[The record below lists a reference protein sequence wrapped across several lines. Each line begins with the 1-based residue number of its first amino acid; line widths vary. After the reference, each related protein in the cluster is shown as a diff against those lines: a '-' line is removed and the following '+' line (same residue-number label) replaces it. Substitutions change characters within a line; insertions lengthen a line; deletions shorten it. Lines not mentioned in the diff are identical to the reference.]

1 MTARAFSAKP
11 FRMIVGWLWSDG
23 FSPEELRYGAI
34 ISVWVR
40 WFWVIGALI
49 EINYPAGYQDRYYVL
64 NTLYVLTPGLLNGY
78 VYYRIRAGNVVSAR
92 WLLALSALDVFVTSF
107 SVAMSGGFDSHFYPV
122 YLLVLAM
129 FAVVFTSV
137 RLTVVWTTLVAA
149 VYATLSWTVGAGL
162 DLVANDEKD
171 LVTRIL
177 MMYGVACAVSLIA
190 RYERI
195 QRREAVAREQGL
207 QRERI
212 QLSQMIHDT
221 VGQSAYMIGMGI
233 DNAKELAVW
242 TNPELV
248 RSLEATGKLAR
259 SAMWSLRH
267 PIDIGVIFD
276 GQGLGTTLSSHAA
289 TFTAITSIPAEVTQ
303 LGSEPPLA
311 VATKSMLFSIAHNAM
326 TNVFRHAEASRVEIV
341 LDFESDRLGLSIS
354 DDGKGL
360 PEDYERR
367 GHGFRNMRTDAE
379 RLGGESVREGQCGWR
394 GYYGD
399 VRDSVRASSRRLLRW
414 RVR

>member
-1 MTARAFSAKP
+1 MTSRVLWPNP
-11 FRMIVGWLWSDG
+11 FRMLVVWLWADG
-23 FSPEELRYGAI
+23 FDPEELRYGAI

-137 RLTVVWTTLVAA
+137 RLTVVWTTLVAV
-149 VYATLSWTVGAGL
+149 VYGTLSWTVGAGL

-195 QRREAVAREQGL
+195 QRREAVAREQEL

-221 VGQSAYMIGMGI
+221 VGQSAYMIGIGI
-233 DNAKELAVW
+233 DNAKELGAW

-303 LGSEPPLA
+303 LGTEPPLA

-326 TNVFRHAEASRVEIV
+326 TNVFRHAEANRVEIV
-341 LDFESDRLGLSIS
+341 LDFKSDRLGLSIS

-367 GHGFRNMRTDAE
+367 GHGFRNMRADAE
-379 RLGGESVREGQCGWR
+379 RLGGSLYVKDDEGSVGTTVVCSIPFERIQGGF
-394 GYYGD
+394 
-399 VRDSVRASSRRLLRW
+399 
-414 RVR
+414 

>member
-1 MTARAFSAKP
+1 MTSNALSAKP
-11 FRMIVGWLWSDG
+11 FRMLAGWLWSDG
-23 FSPEELRYGAI
+23 FDPEELRYGAI

-40 WFWVIGALI
+40 WFWVIGGLI

-64 NTLYVLTPGLLNGY
+64 NTLYVLTPGFINGY
-78 VYYRIRAGNVVSAR
+78 AYYRIRAGFNVSAR
-92 WLLALSALDVFVTSF
+92 WLLALSALDVCVISF
-107 SVAMSGGFDSHFYPV
+107 SVAVSGGFGSHFYPV
-122 YLLVLAM
+122 YSLVLAM

-137 RLTVVWTTLVAA
+137 RLTVAWTTLVAA
-149 VYATLSWTVGAGL
+149 IYAMLSWTVGTGL
-162 DLVANDEKD
+162 DLGSSDEKH
-171 LVTRIL
+171 LFIRIL
-177 MMYGVACAVSLIA
+177 TMYGVACAVSLIA

-212 QLSQMIHDT
+212 ELSQMIHDT
-221 VGQSAYMIGMGI
+221 VGQSAYMIGIGI
-233 DNAKELAVW
+233 DNAKELAAW

-303 LGSEPPLA
+303 LGTEPPLA

-326 TNVFRHAEASRVEIV
+326 TNVFRHAEANRVEIV

-360 PEDYERR
+360 PEDYARR
-367 GHGFRNMRTDAE
+367 GHGFRNMRADAE
-379 RLGGESVREGQCGWR
+379 LLGGTLEVKDDEGSVGTTVVCSIPFERIQGGF
-394 GYYGD
+394 
-399 VRDSVRASSRRLLRW
+399 
-414 RVR
+414 

>member
-64 NTLYVLTPGLLNGY
+64 NTLYVLTPGLINGY

-107 SVAMSGGFDSHFYPV
+107 SVAMSGGFESHFYPV

-137 RLTVVWTTLVAA
+137 RLTVVWTTLVA
-149 VYATLSWTVGAGL
+149 VIYGTLSWTVGAGL
-162 DLVANDEKD
+162 DLAANDEKD

-195 QRREAVAREQGL
+195 QRREAVAREQRS

-221 VGQSAYMIGMGI
+221 VGQSAYMIGIGI
-233 DNAKELAVW
+233 DNAKELSAW

-303 LGSEPPLA
+303 LGTEPPLA

-326 TNVFRHAEASRVEIV
+326 TNVFRHAEANRVEII

-379 RLGGESVREGQCGWR
+379 RLGGELYVKDNAGGVGTTVMFVIPFE
-394 GYYGD
+394 
-399 VRDSVRASSRRLLRW
+399 
-414 RVR
+414 RVQGGF

>member
-64 NTLYVLTPGLLNGY
+64 NTLYVLTPGLINGY

-107 SVAMSGGFDSHFYPV
+107 SVAMSGGFESHFYPV

-137 RLTVVWTTLVAA
+137 RLTVVWTTLVA
-149 VYATLSWTVGAGL
+149 VIYGTLSWTVGAGL
-162 DLVANDEKD
+162 DLAANDEKD

-195 QRREAVAREQGL
+195 QRREAVAREQRS

-221 VGQSAYMIGMGI
+221 VGQSAYMIGIGI
-233 DNAKELAVW
+233 DNAKELSAW

-303 LGSEPPLA
+303 LGTEPPLA

-379 RLGGESVREGQCGWR
+379 RLGGELYVKDNAGGVGTTVMCVIPFE
-394 GYYGD
+394 
-399 VRDSVRASSRRLLRW
+399 
-414 RVR
+414 RVQGGF

>member
-1 MTARAFSAKP
+1 
-11 FRMIVGWLWSDG
+11 MIVGWLWSDG

-64 NTLYVLTPGLLNGY
+64 NTLYVLTPGLINGY

-221 VGQSAYMIGMGI
+221 VGQSAYMIGIGI
-233 DNAKELAVW
+233 DNAKELAAW

-303 LGSEPPLA
+303 LGTEPPLA
-311 VATKSMLFSIAHNAM
+311 VSTKSMLFSIAHNAM

-341 LDFESDRLGLSIS
+341 LDFESDCLELSIS

-367 GHGFRNMRTDAE
+367 GHGFRNMRADAE
-379 RLGGESVREGQCGWR
+379 LLGGALEVKDNEGSAGTMVVCSIPFERIQG
-394 GYYGD
+394 GF
-399 VRDSVRASSRRLLRW
+399 
-414 RVR
+414 

>member
-1 MTARAFSAKP
+1 MLA
-11 FRMIVGWLWSDG
+11 GWMWSDG

-64 NTLYVLTPGLLNGY
+64 NTLYVLTPGLINGY

-162 DLVANDEKD
+162 DLGANDEKD

-233 DNAKELAVW
+233 DNAKELAAW

-248 RSLEATGKLAR
+248 RSLGGDGEACSFSDVVVA
-259 SAMWSLRH
+259 
-267 PIDIGVIFD
+267 
-276 GQGLGTTLSSHAA
+276 
-289 TFTAITSIPAEVTQ
+289 
-303 LGSEPPLA
+303 PP
-311 VATKSMLFSIAHNAM
+311 
-326 TNVFRHAEASRVEIV
+326 
-341 LDFESDRLGLSIS
+341 D
-354 DDGKGL
+354 
-360 PEDYERR
+360 
-367 GHGFRNMRTDAE
+367 
-379 RLGGESVREGQCGWR
+379 
-394 GYYGD
+394 
-399 VRDSVRASSRRLLRW
+399 
-414 RVR
+414 

>member
-64 NTLYVLTPGLLNGY
+64 NTLYVLTPGLINGY

-107 SVAMSGGFDSHFYPV
+107 SVAMSGGFESHFYPV

-137 RLTVVWTTLVAA
+137 RLTVVWTTLVA
-149 VYATLSWTVGAGL
+149 VIYGTLSWTVGAGL
-162 DLVANDEKD
+162 DLAANDEKD

-195 QRREAVAREQGL
+195 QRREAVAREQRS

-221 VGQSAYMIGMGI
+221 VGQSAYMIGIGI
-233 DNAKELAVW
+233 DNAKELSAW

-303 LGSEPPLA
+303 LGTEPPLA

-326 TNVFRHAEASRVEIV
+326 TNVFRHAEANRVEII

-379 RLGGESVREGQCGWR
+379 RLGGELYVKDNAGGVGTTVMCLIPFE
-394 GYYGD
+394 
-399 VRDSVRASSRRLLRW
+399 
-414 RVR
+414 RVQGGL